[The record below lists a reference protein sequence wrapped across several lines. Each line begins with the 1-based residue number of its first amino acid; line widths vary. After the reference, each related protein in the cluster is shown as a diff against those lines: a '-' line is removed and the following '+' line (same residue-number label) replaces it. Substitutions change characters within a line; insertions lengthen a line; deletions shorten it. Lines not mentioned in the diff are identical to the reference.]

1 MNNKKSKKQSV
12 RLREKQLQEGNKSL
26 YLDIWYKGRRKYEF
40 LKLYITKP
48 NTPIDRVN
56 NKKTYE
62 LAENIRAKRQLELQN
77 NSYGFTS
84 EFKMNT
90 NFIEYFKSLI
100 EKRKESKGN
109 YGNWDSTLKHLIKYC
124 DVQITFRDVD
134 VKFVE
139 GFKEYLQHEAKTK
152 SDTPLSKNSQ
162 NSYFN
167 KFKAALS
174 QSFED
179 RIIQDNPAKRVKGIK
194 PDETHREYLTID
206 ELKSLVKTECKYPV
220 MKRAFLFS
228 CLTGMR
234 WSDIHKLK
242 WSEVQKQGDGWRVIF
257 RQQKTRGQ
265 EYLDINNQA
274 RDYLGE
280 QGKQDERVFIGL
292 KYSGWHNIELQRWI
306 MRAGITKDITFH
318 CGRHTFAVI
327 QLNMGTD
334 IYTVSKLLGHSELK
348 TTEIYAKIIDEYF
361 GQSVHLIRSKVY
373 NSIWDR
379 FAL

>member
-1 MNNKKSKKQSV
+1 MATKKQLV
-12 RLREKQLQEGNKSL
+12 RLRKKELAKGNQSL
-26 YLDIWYKGRRKYEF
+26 YLDIYWDGKRTKEY
-40 LKLYITKP
+40 LKLYLVKP
-48 NTPIDRVN
+48 HTSFDRDS
-56 NKKTYE
+56 NKKIMA
-62 LAENIRAKRQLELQN
+62 LAENIRAKRQTELQN
-77 NSYGFTS
+77 NGYGFFND
-84 EFKMNT
+84 FKQDT
-90 NFIEYFKSLI
+90 NFIEYFRTLI

-124 DVQITFRDVD
+124 DVQITFRDID
-134 VKFVE
+134 IKFVE

-167 KFKAALS
+167 KFRAAIN
-174 QSFED
+174 QAFDD
-179 RIIQDNPAKRVKGIK
+179 RIIPDNPVKKVKAIK

-234 WSDIHKLK
+234 WSDIQKMK

-257 RQQKTRGQ
+257 RQQKTGGQ
-265 EYLDINNQA
+265 EYLDINDQA

-280 QGKQDERVFIGL
+280 QGKPDERVFIGL

-318 CGRHTFAVI
+318 CGRHTFAVL
-327 QLNMGTD
+327 QLELGTE
-334 IYTVSKLLGHSELK
+334 IYTVSKLLGHKELK
-348 TTEIYAKIIDEYF
+348 TTQVYAKIMDIKKKEAMNKIPD
-361 GQSVHLIRSKVY
+361 I
-373 NSIWDR
+373 NI
-379 FAL
+379 